1 MAFDS
6 PSLDEIII
14 EGVKESDNL
23 IARNLFLSLNQ
34 SGDKNY
40 RASRRIM
47 RKVLNSNDVSM
58 TYNTFFENGSGLSR
72 KTKVKPETIL
82 SLLMAIR
89 QHPSSDTLIDSLPI
103 SGIDGTLE
111 KQYKTDLLRGRLKL
125 KTGTLDGVSGL
136 AGFITGLSGREYAF
150 VFLHNDIPDHPY
162 KISPF
167 REALLNFVVSDI

>member
-1 MAFDS
+1 MTFDS
-6 PSLDEIII
+6 PSLDEVII

-40 RASRRIM
+40 KASRRIM

-103 SGIDGTLE
+103 
-111 KQYKTDLLRGRLKL
+111 
-125 KTGTLDGVSGL
+125 
-136 AGFITGLSGREYAF
+136 LS
-150 VFLHNDIPDHPY
+150 LIHI
-162 KISPF
+162 
-167 REALLNFVVSDI
+167 